1 VSLPDAWTAVRG
13 RPWRFLGSAW
23 PWRSLLYVGTTVPAG
38 VVALTVLFVV
48 LGVGVVTLVVVV
60 GVLVLMQVPLVARL
74 IATAE
79 RGRLRLVQP
88 RPAGR
93 RTPLRE
99 QLRAGRSLPVAW
111 SEVGYAVLLSTV
123 LLVVDAFAL
132 AVLAVPVVLIAA
144 PLLWRVDDAG
154 MQVVGW
160 TVDSAGEAWLAVPAG
175 LVLLVVAVYLLTWL
189 ACGQAA
195 LARMLLD
202 PPEQRLQEAV
212 AMLRRSRSGLVDAFE
227 AERHR
232 IERDLHD
239 GVQQRLVALTM
250 TLGSAE
256 LEIHEGP
263 GLELVRT
270 AHQQAEDALADLRAT
285 VRGIHPR
292 VLTDRGLTAAIHEI
306 ADRAPVPV
314 TVDLVLPE
322 RLPGPVENAAYF
334 VVSEALTNIARHA
347 QATRAEVQAWV
358 GETDGVRELVLTVT
372 DDGAGGAD
380 PGLGSG
386 LAGLAAR
393 IEALDGTMLVTSPVG
408 GPTRVRVACPIR

>member
-1 VSLPDAWTAVRG
+1 
-13 RPWRFLGSAW
+13 
-23 PWRSLLYVGTTVPAG
+23 
-38 VVALTVLFVV
+38 
-48 LGVGVVTLVVVV
+48 
-60 GVLVLMQVPLVARL
+60 MQVPLVARL

-111 SEVGYAVLLSTV
+111 SEVGYAVLLATV

-132 AVLAVPVVLIAA
+132 AVLTVPVVLMAA

-160 TVDSAGEAWLAVPAG
+160 TVDSAREAWLAVPAG
-175 LVLLVVAVYLLTWL
+175 LALLAVAVYLLTWL

-256 LEIHEGP
+256 LEIDEGP

-292 VLTDRGLTAAIHEI
+292 VLTDRGLTAAINEI

-314 TVDLVLPE
+314 IVDLVLP
-322 RLPGPVENAAYF
+322 
-334 VVSEALTNIARHA
+334 
-347 QATRAEVQAWV
+347 
-358 GETDGVRELVLTVT
+358 
-372 DDGAGGAD
+372 
-380 PGLGSG
+380 
-386 LAGLAAR
+386 
-393 IEALDGTMLVTSPVG
+393 
-408 GPTRVRVACPIR
+408 